1 MFPVIFELDLAVF
14 SKKKKTKKNTHT
26 QIQKKQ
32 DTYQWET
39 WQKMHSFITNA

>member
-14 SKKKKTKKNTHT
+14 SKKKTKKKTHT